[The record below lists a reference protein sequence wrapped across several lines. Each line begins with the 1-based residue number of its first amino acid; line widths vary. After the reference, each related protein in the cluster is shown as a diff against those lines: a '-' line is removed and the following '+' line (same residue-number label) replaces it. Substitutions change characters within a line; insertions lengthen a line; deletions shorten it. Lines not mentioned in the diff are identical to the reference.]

1 MEPIVDMI
9 LKNEDEARK
18 ISDRIAESKFGMFIK
33 ENAKITVKE
42 ITYDKFIESFNQN
55 EIAEHE

>member
-1 MEPIVDMI
+1 MI